1 MAKEDGFIPN
11 VKGVSIELSGK
22 EYILPPLPVR
32 AYSKGDASAKIQK
45 IQEALL
51 KMQSNKNAIMD
62 IPAEVIGDLIS
73 LVTMALKRNYPDM
86 AEDTVEDGVYDIMS
100 LMSMFQ
106 YLITQDEA
114 VIKATEAARKN
125 ALREFVEKQAKKI

>member
-1 MAKEDGFIPN
+1 MAKEDSFIPN